1 MSISDAQIDLYIS
14 LFKCRSD
21 IFARRWEKDGKC
33 GYAPAY
39 KFEWKEYLARKAKG
53 GNFQNFQNKEKIPL
67 TKEIIK
73 GHLLGLSLIGIYPL
87 LEDNTSNFIAID
99 LDGENW
105 KRFIWYSEIF

>member
-39 KFEWKEYLARKAKG
+39 KFEWKEYLAHKAKG

-67 TKEIIK
+67 TKEIIRK
-73 GHLLGLSLIGIYPL
+73 ALEKQSLLLVMIHSRCG
-87 LEDNTSNFIAID
+87 N
-99 LDGENW
+99 
-105 KRFIWYSEIF
+105 